1 MTQMIRI
8 HSKSKRKTPN
18 TAKSREL
25 AREWEELKNKYAP
38 KKSLV
43 KPKTTISLEPS
54 LYVRETR
61 KIASLGTG
69 VGVATKA
76 PDKIYTGTKMLGIGT
91 LHKSNGVPIFS
102 EEEAHDIA
110 KMRR

>member
-8 HSKSKRKTPN
+8 HSKSKRKSPN

-25 AREWEELKNKYAP
+25 DREWEELKNKYAP
-38 KKSLV
+38 KKALV
-43 KPKTTISLEPS
+43 KPKTKISLEPS
-54 LYVRETR
+54 LYVRETP
-61 KIASLGTG
+61 KIKSLSTAGGST
-69 VGVATKA
+69 AKA
-76 PDKIYTGTKMLGIGT
+76 PDKVYTGSAMLGIGT

-102 EEEAHDIA
+102 QEEAHDIA

>member
-25 AREWEELKNKYAP
+25 DREWEELKKKYAP
-38 KKSLV
+38 KKPLV
-43 KPKTTISLEPS
+43 KPKTMVSLEQS
-54 LYVRETR
+54 VYIRETP
-61 KIASLGTG
+61 KIASLSTAGGST
-69 VGVATKA
+69 AKA
-76 PDKIYTGTKMLGIGT
+76 PDKVYTGTKMLGIGT